1 MGSSISNVDKNIL
14 PKGDF
19 ISCPMT
25 PQQNASCKLILLNN
39 KENLMRN
46 INIRKIVKNILKACC
61 HPFLVKPQILNSSID
76 MVNFSGKM
84 IILDKILSN
93 SGEKNRIIIISQINE
108 MVDILNDYLIQK
120 KYKFAKLDSYIRGRQ
135 RQETIDSFN
144 CTNDDFIILLL
155 NANAGLKG
163 INFTAANTVVVYD
176 GDFEQIN
183 DISFGDAKIYYLFSK
198 KSCEQMMMKLRYEK
212 FNKGIQITE
221 QDNEKILRYGAYWAF
236 NRKEEALQSKVN
248 ELVESDISDV
258 ISKSSNLM
266 NTNENLIDLSK
277 EDFWVDL
284 FPNYFNPKDSFFSE
298 FSKEKLFV
306 DKTEMINIINE
317 QFFENNKRYICV
329 SSPRKFGKS
338 CAAKMLCSYY
348 SRGNDN
354 KEVFKGLKVARNS
367 SWVDNINKHNVIY
380 MDISQMV
387 CEMKSQLSESEHINV
402 VQYIQSLVLNEIK
415 NAYPSID
422 LNVDFLSSAL
432 KKIHEHADEKFVI
445 IIDEWDYILNNFSEK
460 QEVINDFSLFMTSM
474 FKGIQTMNYISLAYL
489 TGVLPMKCY
498 SSLYLCNEFIEFS
511 IETPHPFNKC
521 FGFTEDEVKRL
532 CINGNPDFKTINKW
546 YDGYIL
552 RGVHIYNPYSIINS
566 IKFKKG
572 QIYWSNSEPI
582 EKLAVLIDLNFDE
595 LQDTIIQ
602 LLSGVHYPLLSL
614 YYKSDITKFVNKD
627 DVLTYMVVMGY
638 LAYDECEVFIPNL
651 EMFLAFDCA
660 IRSVKSKSWTNV
672 ILALQNSDKLLD
684 DTINGREEQVVEGMD
699 QLHSDDVPILSYKD
713 ELSLCCVISIAY
725 YSAKKYYSVV
735 REFHFGKGFAD
746 IAFIPCENANRP
758 AVLVELRLNENAKG
772 AIKQIESNKYHESLS
787 QITSGDAIIVC
798 INFNKKEKNHTCMIK
813 KYSIDNAKMQ
823 PFEKDF

>member
-1 MGSSISNVDKNIL
+1 MGSSLSNVDKKNL

-25 PQQNASCKLILLNN
+25 PQQNAFCKSILLNN
-39 KENLMRN
+39 KENLMKH
-46 INIRKIVKNILKACC
+46 INNRKILKNILKSCC
-61 HPFLVKPQILNSSID
+61 HPFLVKPQIFDSSMN

-93 SGEKNRIIIISQINE
+93 SREKNKIIIISQINE
-108 MVDILNDYLIQK
+108 MIDILNDYLIKK

-144 CTNDDFIILLL
+144 CTNDDFIMLLL

-163 INFTAANTVVVYD
+163 INFTAATTVVVYD

-183 DISFGDAKIYYLFSK
+183 DISFGDAKIHYLFSK
-198 KSCEQMMMKLRYEK
+198 RSCEQMMMKLRYEK
-212 FNKGIQITE
+212 LNKGIQITE

-236 NRKEEALQSKVN
+236 NRKEEALQSIVN

-266 NTNENLIDLSK
+266 NTNDNSINLNK
-277 EDFWVDL
+277 EDFWFDL
-284 FPNYFNPKDSFFSE
+284 FPNYYNPKDSFFSE
-298 FSKEKLFV
+298 FSKDKLFV

-317 QFFENNKRYICV
+317 QFFENNKRYLCV
-329 SSPRKFGKS
+329 SRPQKFGKS
-338 CAAKMLCSYY
+338 CNAKMLCSYY

-354 KEVFKGLKVARNS
+354 KQVFQCLKVARDS
-367 SWVDNINKHNVIY
+367 SWVDHINKHNVIY
-380 MDISQMV
+380 MDISKMV
-387 CEMKSQLSESEHINV
+387 CKMKSQFSESEQINI

-432 KKIHEHADEKFVI
+432 IKIHEYADEKFII
-445 IIDEWDYILNNFSEK
+445 IIDEWDYILSNFSEK
-460 QEVINDFSLFMTSM
+460 QEVINDFSFFMTSM

-498 SSLYLCNEFIEFS
+498 NSLYLCNEFIEFS
-511 IETPHPFNKC
+511 MDTPHPFIKC

-532 CINGNPDFKTINKW
+532 CINDKLDLNTINKW

-566 IKFKKG
+566 IKIKKC
-572 QIYWSNSEPI
+572 QIYWPNSESI
-582 EKLAVLIDLNFDE
+582 QKLAVLIDLNFDE
-595 LQDTIIQ
+595 LQDTIVQ
-602 LLSGVHYPLLSL
+602 LLSGVHYSLLSP
-614 YYKSDITKFVNKD
+614 YYESDITKFVNKD
-627 DVLTYMVVMGY
+627 DVLTYLVVMGY
-638 LAYDECEVFIPNL
+638 LAHNECEVFIPNL
-651 EMFLAFDCA
+651 ETFLAFDRA
-660 IRSVKSKSWTNV
+660 IRLVKSKSWTNV
-672 ILALQNSDKLLD
+672 ILALQKSDKLLD

-699 QLHSDDVPILSYKD
+699 QLQNDDVPILSYKD

-725 YSAKKYYSVV
+725 FSANKYYTIVH
-735 REFHFGKGFAD
+735 EFPFRKGFAD
-746 IAFIPCENANRP
+746 VAFIPCENANRP
-758 AVLVELRLNENAKG
+758 AVLVELRLNENANG
-772 AIKQIESNKYHESLS
+772 AIKQIESNKYHGSLS
-787 QITSGDAIIVC
+787 EITSGDAIVVC
-798 INFNKKEKNHTCMIK
+798 VNFDKKK
-813 KYSIDNAKMQ
+813 KDSLLQDQKI
-823 PFEKDF
+823 